1 MSVMHKC
8 VVAVGL
14 VLAISACKKKEEA
27 PMVEAPTPA
36 PMVEP
41 AAAPP
46 PPPVLTTAPVPAE
59 IMVSAVALGS
69 AIGTDNKVTE
79 AKTVFGIKDQIYVA
93 VDTKNAASNA
103 ELKAKWTFEDG
114 QVVNENTINFAPQA
128 DTTSN
133 FKITNPKEWPVGKYK
148 VEITLNGKVSQTVD
162 FEVKK

>member
-8 VVAVGL
+8 FIAVGL

-27 PMVEAPTPA
+27 PMAAAPEPTPMA
-36 PMVEP
+36 QP

-46 PPPVLTTAPVPAE
+46 PPAPTVEPVAAE
-59 IMVSAVALGS
+59 IAVAGVTLGT
-69 AIGTDNKVTE
+69 AIGADNKVTE
-79 AKTVFGIKDQIYVA
+79 AKTAFGVKDVIYAA
-93 VDTKNAASNA
+93 VDTKNAATNA
-103 ELKAKWTFEDG
+103 ELKAKWSFEDG
-114 QVVNENTINFAPQA
+114 QVINENTVNFAPTA

-148 VEITLNGKVSQTVD
+148 VEITLNGKPAQTVD